1 MNEDGIR
8 IPEEVTQVTK
18 KLYAAGYE
26 AYVVGGCV
34 RDILRGETPK
44 DWDITTNAT
53 PEEILDVF
61 EHAHYDNDFGTVR
74 VVNDITEDQ
83 ALKTIEV
90 TTYRTES
97 GYTNNRH
104 PDKVEF
110 SQSLSVDLARRDF
123 TINALALDLQNVSR
137 DNTILVSPETLVDEF
152 GGLVDLQKRR
162 LRAVGNPQDRFEED
176 ALRIMRA
183 VRFAAQLGMEIDAET
198 QEAMVQAADRLGD
211 VAIERIR
218 DEFEKL
224 IISDNPKI
232 GLEIARKLGILEIFL
247 PELLNTVDLEQNQA
261 HSYDL
266 WEHLTRACQTTADKG
281 WPLHI
286 RLAALFHDIAKV
298 QTREWSE
305 ERNDWS
311 FHNHEVVG
319 ARITRNLLNRLKF
332 PKDLV
337 SQVTNL
343 VRWHMFFSDTD
354 EISHSAVRRLI
365 QNVGKENIWD
375 LMKVRRADRLGMGR
389 PKEEPYRLRKYQSM
403 IEEVIRDPV
412 SVSNLAITGNDV
424 IHETNETPGPRIG
437 WILHALL
444 EEVLEDPDFNTKET
458 LLKET
463 KKLSK
468 LPDQDLKERGRSGER
483 EKRAKEEAAIED
495 IHSKYY
501 VE

>member
-1 MNEDGIR
+1 MNKDGIH
-8 IPEEVTQVTK
+8 IPEEVTQVTE

-34 RDILRGETPK
+34 RDILRGEVPK

-53 PEEILDVF
+53 PEEMLDVF

-74 VVNDITEDQ
+74 VVNDITEDPD
-83 ALKTIEV
+83 LKTIEV

-104 PDKVEF
+104 PDNVEF

-123 TINALALDLQNVSR
+123 TINALALDLHNVSR
-137 DNTILVSPETLVDEF
+137 DNMVVVSPETLVDEF

-162 LRAVGNPQDRFEED
+162 LRAVGKPAERFNED

-183 VRFAAQLGMEIDAET
+183 VRFAAQLSMEIDTDT
-198 QEAMVQAADRLGD
+198 QEAMVSAVDRLND

-232 GLEIARKLGILEIFL
+232 GLEIARKLDILQIFL
-247 PELLNTVDLEQNQA
+247 PELIETVDLEQNQA

-266 WEHLTRACQTTADKG
+266 WEHLTRACQTAADKG

-286 RLAALFHDIAKV
+286 RLTALFHDIAKV

-319 ARITRNLLNRLKF
+319 AKITRNILNRLKF

-365 QNVGKENIWD
+365 RNVGKENIWD

-412 SVSNLAITGNDV
+412 SVSNLAISGNDV
-424 IHETNETPGPRIG
+424 IRETSETPGPRIG

-444 EEVLEDPDFNTKET
+444 EEVLEDPKLNTEEALLEEAKE
-458 LLKET
+458 
-463 KKLSK
+463 LSK
-468 LPDQDLKERGRSGER
+468 LSDRDLKERGKSGEQ

-495 IHSKYY
+495 IRSKYY